1 MNQATADISAVEK
14 TAEAICDALS
24 TFRWSQRS
32 DDERDRFRKAARAAI
47 KVALSDPVY
56 AAAPAM
62 LEALQDIVELE
73 WRGGV
78 DDLLKV
84 IKNARA
90 AVALATEDSKP

>member
-1 MNQATADISAVEK
+1 MSQPRTNQIQNEMIDRAAKAIRDVEDPDM
-14 TAEAICDALS
+14 TVAEFYAH
-24 TFRWSQRS
+24 
-32 DDERDRFRKAARAAI
+32 ARAALSA
-47 KVALSDPVY
+47 ALSDPVY

-90 AVALATEDSKP
+90 AVALATEDKA